1 MRKRYVIKT
10 VATIVKN
17 YTKLVA
23 YLENKWANKHASSFR
38 NYTLFKKGVHSTLID
53 VSDLSQLWTHIA
65 FHSQSILEIL
75 PTLNIHQVYILRQV
89 PKDLVRI
96 SPILLLSPLPGA
108 ILILPIFFAFPY
120 IFLSRAFWTPEQCKT
135 IDTKRLAYRLDRNIQ
150 FLLLGRLMDI
160 LNSSLSSSNYSEPIS
175 RSLEQLHSVLSQ
187 ISLSRPISMENIP
200 ALLPAFKG
208 PLSLEQLDKSYL
220 ASLLRLHGLSLCS
233 YAWTM
238 NTLLWS
244 NLYMKKSIL
253 KTPHIIVLKKHA
265 YFLYAEDLCMQKDK
279 LFSDSSLSVVQNYEF
294 IQLCLLRGINP
305 YLSNSNVLKE
315 KLRFWVSASTLASG
329 TDFSFRLHLPF
340 LLYYNF
346 LENSDSVDKV

>member
-108 ILILPIFFAFPY
+108 ILILPI
-120 IFLSRAFWTPEQCKT
+120 L
-135 IDTKRLAYRLDRNIQ
+135 
-150 FLLLGRLMDI
+150 
-160 LNSSLSSSNYSEPIS
+160 
-175 RSLEQLHSVLSQ
+175 SLEQLHSVLSQ

-208 PLSLEQLDKSYL
+208 PYL
-220 ASLLRLHGLSLCS
+220 
-233 YAWTM
+233 
-238 NTLLWS
+238 
-244 NLYMKKSIL
+244 
-253 KTPHIIVLKKHA
+253 
-265 YFLYAEDLCMQKDK
+265 
-279 LFSDSSLSVVQNYEF
+279 
-294 IQLCLLRGINP
+294 
-305 YLSNSNVLKE
+305 
-315 KLRFWVSASTLASG
+315 
-329 TDFSFRLHLPF
+329 
-340 LLYYNF
+340 
-346 LENSDSVDKV
+346 